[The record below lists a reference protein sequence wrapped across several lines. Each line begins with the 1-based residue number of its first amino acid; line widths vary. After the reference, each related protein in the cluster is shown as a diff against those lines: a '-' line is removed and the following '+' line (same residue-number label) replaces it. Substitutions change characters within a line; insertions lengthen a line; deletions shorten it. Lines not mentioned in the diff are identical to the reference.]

1 MTQRILA
8 IDDDPATTSSLR
20 KLLEKKGYDVREEND
35 STRALATARA
45 FQPHAVILDYL
56 MPRVHGGDVAW
67 QLASD
72 PTLRD
77 VRVIICSGVAGW
89 DLSKKL
95 PPARI
100 PILAKPI
107 DTEALL
113 AVLAEE

>member
-8 IDDDPATTSSLR
+8 VDDDPATTRSLR
-20 KLLEKKGYDVREEND
+20 KLLEKKGYEVREEND

-45 FQPHAVILDYL
+45 YQPHVVILDYL

-67 QLASD
+67 QIASD
-72 PTLRD
+72 ATLRE
-77 VRVIICSGVAGW
+77 VRVIICSGVANW

-100 PILAKPI
+100 PILA
-107 DTEALL
+107 
-113 AVLAEE
+113 